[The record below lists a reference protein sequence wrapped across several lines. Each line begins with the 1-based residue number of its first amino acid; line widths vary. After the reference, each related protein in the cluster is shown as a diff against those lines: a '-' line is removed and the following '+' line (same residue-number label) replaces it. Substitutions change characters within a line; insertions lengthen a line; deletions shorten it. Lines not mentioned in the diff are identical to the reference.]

1 MTTSL
6 ASQADDLAETSYQE
20 LWSRRTL
27 YIPTMTYTGAKLFAA
42 AFRSIGI
49 DASEFPVSDQTGME
63 LASKYLSGEECF
75 PLKVTVGDLLRQ
87 VQQNDFSKQRL
98 ALFMPTA
105 EGPCRFGQYAPF
117 FRNLMSAM
125 KLAPDDVLILSP
137 TSKNAYE
144 DLGQHSQEFIRTGW
158 WALVCADLLRK
169 LLLKT
174 RPYELNPGETEQIY
188 ESALDQLAKVLEA
201 PGQKSQR
208 KLAALVQAMTRV
220 RDQFRGIPLRRGER
234 RPLIGVVGEIF
245 CRLNRFSNQNLV
257 KKIEEFGGEV
267 WLSDVSEWVWYT
279 NSEQR
284 RKLRLNGNK
293 YSKVMLGAKIKNW
306 VQKRDEHALH
316 APLHEELRGYE
327 EPGDA
332 DEFLALSLPYL
343 PQEGAYGEMVISV
356 AKAVYLYQKGADGI
370 IDISPFTCMNGTVTE
385 AIYPRLSRDHDHLPM
400 KNFYFDGTQ
409 ADLDRDVG
417 IFLELA
423 RSYQRRKKIQ
433 RAA

>member
-1 MTTSL
+1 MSGEIME
-6 ASQADDLAETSYQE
+6 AEYQA
-20 LWSRRTL
+20 LWKDRKL
-27 YIPTMTYTGAKLFAA
+27 FVPTMTYSGAKLFSA

-49 DASEFPVSDQTGME
+49 DATEFPTSDDASME
-63 LASKYLSGEECF
+63 QASKYLSGEECF
-75 PLKVTVGDLLRQ
+75 PLKVTVGDFLRV
-87 VQQNDFSKQRL
+87 VQQTDFTKQRL
-98 ALFMPTA
+98 GLFMPTA

-117 FRNLMSAM
+117 FRNLM
-125 KLAPDDVLILSP
+125 KNLNLGQQDVLVLSP

-144 DLGQHSQEFIRTGW
+144 DLGSQSQEFIRTGW
-158 WALVCADLLRK
+158 RALVCADIVRK

-174 RPYELNPGETEQIY
+174 RPYERNAGQTERVY
-188 ESALDQLAKVLEA
+188 EECLGDLSRVLEIA
-201 PGQKSQR
+201 KLKPAEKLRALR
-208 KLAALVQAMTRV
+208 KTLTRC
-220 RDQFRGIPLRRGER
+220 RDRFRKIPVRRGEN

-257 KKIEEFGGEV
+257 KKIEEYGGEV

-284 RKLRLNGNK
+284 RKLRMFGK
-293 YSKVMLGAKIKNW
+293 RWTTTMLGAKLKNHF
-306 VQKRDEHALH
+306 QKKDEHALYKPFH
-316 APLHEELRGYE
+316 TDFHGYE
-327 EPGDA
+327 EPENT
-332 DEFLALSLPYL
+332 DEFLALARPYL
-343 PQEGAYGEMVISV
+343 PQDGAYGEMVISV
-356 AKAVYLYQKGADGI
+356 AKAVYLYQKGADGV

-385 AIYPRLSRDHDHLPM
+385 AIYPRVSREHDHLPI

-423 RSYQRRKKIQ
+423 RSYQRRKKIP

>member
-1 MTTSL
+1 METT
-6 ASQADDLAETSYQE
+6 YQE
-20 LWSRRTL
+20 LWKDRKL
-27 YIPTMTYTGAKLFAA
+27 YVPAMTYSGAKLFAA

-49 DASEFPVSDQTGME
+49 DASEFPASDDSGME

-75 PLKVTVGDLLRQ
+75 PLKVTAGDFLKAIRD
-87 VQQNDFSKQRL
+87 NDFSKNRL

-105 EGPCRFGQYAPF
+105 QGPCRFGQYAPF
-117 FRNLMSAM
+117 FRVLMESM
-125 KLAPDDVLILSP
+125 SLSQDSVLILSP
-137 TSKNAYE
+137 SSKNAYE
-144 DLGQHSQEFIRTGW
+144 DLGNNSREFIRTGW
-158 WALVCADLLRK
+158 RSLVCADILRK

-174 RPYELNPGETEQIY
+174 RPYEVNPGETEQVY
-188 ESALDQLAKVLEA
+188 ETCLEDAARVLEM
-201 PGQKSQR
+201 PNQKTKT
-208 KLAALVQAMTRV
+208 KLAALVEVMKRSRDRFRAIPV
-220 RDQFRGIPLRRGER
+220 RREES

-257 KKIEEFGGEV
+257 KKIEEYGGEV

-284 RKLRLNGNK
+284 RKLRMDGKK
-293 YSKVMLGAKIKNW
+293 YSTAMLGAKIRNH
-306 VQKRDEHALH
+306 VQKRDEHTLI
-316 APLHEELRGYE
+316 APLHEEFHGYE
-327 EPGDA
+327 EPHDT
-332 DEFLALSLPYL
+332 DSFLALASPYL

-356 AKAVYLYQKGADGI
+356 AKAIYLYQKGADGI

-385 AIYPRLSRDHDHLPM
+385 AVYPRLTRDHDHLPI

-423 RSYQRRKKIQ
+423 RSYQRRKKY
-433 RAA
+433 RRVA

>member
-1 MTTSL
+1 
-6 ASQADDLAETSYQE
+6 
-20 LWSRRTL
+20 
-27 YIPTMTYTGAKLFAA
+27 MTYSGAKLFAA
-42 AFRSIGI
+42 AFRSIDI
-49 DASEFPVSDQTGME
+49 DASEFPPSDESGME

-75 PLKVTVGDLLRQ
+75 PLKVTTGDFLKMVRE
-87 VQQNDFSKQRL
+87 NDFSKQRL

-117 FRNLMSAM
+117 FRSLMQSM
-125 KLAPDDVLILSP
+125 KISPDDVLILSP

-144 DLGQHSQEFIRTGW
+144 DLGNNSREFIRTGW
-158 WALVCADLLRK
+158 RALVSADILRK

-174 RPYELNPGETEQIY
+174 RPYEVNRGETEGVY
-188 ESALDQLAKVLEA
+188 ETCLDEAAAALARPRLKPKD
-201 PGQKSQR
+201 
-208 KLAALVQAMTRV
+208 KLAAVVEALTHSRERFRRISIR
-220 RDQFRGIPLRRGER
+220 RDGQ

-245 CRLNRFSNQNLV
+245 CRLNRFSNQNLI
-257 KKIEEFGGEV
+257 KKIEEHGGEA

-284 RKLRLNGNK
+284 RKLRMNGK
-293 YSKVMLGAKIKNW
+293 SFSSAMLGAKLKNHF
-306 VQKRDEHALH
+306 QKQDEHALY
-316 APLHEELRGYE
+316 APLTDDFQGYE
-327 EPGDA
+327 EPHDA
-332 DEFLALSLPYL
+332 DAFLALSNPYL
-343 PQEGAYGEMVISV
+343 PQAGAYGEMVISV
-356 AKAVYLYQKGADGI
+356 AKTIYLYRKGADGI

-385 AIYPRLSRDHDHLPM
+385 AVYPRLSREHDHLPI